1 MQIYKA
7 ATASHKLESEDCPP
21 PVHGSTFY
29 NLLLTTTMNP
39 SFAFF
44 SLNFSSPASEDPAD
58 LVTRAAIFISFN
70 ISFKSPDQLNCEPFA
85 LRSSSW
91 AGNTARDSQIKI
103 ALAGFKLKLE
113 SNCEFL
119 KKKERRCFG
128 CFYGTFIPINDV
140 AGILVNKE
148 IFENGHRGMASLFS
162 DHIFHFFS

>member
-7 ATASHKLESEDCPP
+7 ATASHKLESEDFPP

-44 SLNFSSPASEDPAD
+44 SLNFSSPVSEDPAD

-91 AGNTARDSQIKI
+91 AGNTARDSLLVWHTVTNK
-103 ALAGFKLKLE
+103 
-113 SNCEFL
+113 NCTCRL
-119 KKKERRCFG
+119 QAV
-128 CFYGTFIPINDV
+128 D
-140 AGILVNKE
+140 GIGKQLW
-148 IFENGHRGMASLFS
+148 IFEKRKVEDALDAFMAHLFRS
-162 DHIFHFFS
+162 MMWLGYW